1 MEARF
6 FRALYRA
13 RTYPL
18 LVIPKRQAVD
28 QTIIWRWLRG
38 LRLTPRAAR
47 VPERAV
53 QKQPSRRQS
62 SRAQIQ
68 AELDRRPDSE
78 RLARPHPKRALPSV
92 QAGPVAGRGAV
103 VTPSTLASRH
113 TVATMRGESGRKR
126 LPSRRGPPRPRTYPV
141 LIIPVQ
147 LGASLCLDLALVD
160 MVYLNCARARRCV
173 GWSHHERSG
182 APATTLLRPQP
193 LKRLAEA
200 GS

>member
-28 QTIIWRWLRG
+28 QTMIWRWLRG

-113 TVATMRGESGRKR
+113 TVATMRRKR
-126 LPSRRGPPRPRTYPV
+126 AETIAFAPR
-141 LIIPVQ
+141 
-147 LGASLCLDLALVD
+147 
-160 MVYLNCARARRCV
+160 
-173 GWSHHERSG
+173 
-182 APATTLLRPQP
+182 PATTPDIPGFDHTSTTRRELMPRSGVGC
-193 LKRLAEA
+193 A
-200 GS
+200 GYA